1 MNKYRLQ
8 HEIKTGIIYNL
19 LCLYGVSV
27 CPFVSNKR
35 QNGLADRAQISCG
48 ISRDPREGLWV
59 IKNLKTCLQQN
70 SIFKSFENPQIL
82 FRKSAKFVVF
92 VLYCIQRENVNS

>member
-1 MNKYRLQ
+1 M
-8 HEIKTGIIYNL
+8 KTGIIYNL

-48 ISRDPREGLWV
+48 TSCDPREGLWV
-59 IKNLKTCLQQN
+59 IKNLKTLKN

-92 VLYCIQRENVNS
+92 VLYCLQRENVNS